1 MTKIESAWPRYP
13 DYRID
18 LTVLPNRV
26 RVLHDGRCLAET
38 SRALLV
44 EETDHKPVLYIPEG
58 DVNGALFQPSG
69 HHTVCPFKGEAS
81 YRSLVV
87 GEVAEDDVLW
97 FYPEPFDEVAGL
109 RGHVA
114 FYDTRVRVE
123 VDDPETASDGSR

>member
-1 MTKIESAWPRYP
+1 MLRRMTKIESAWPRYP

-26 RVLHDGRCLAET
+26 RVVHDGHCLAET

-44 EETDHKPVLYIPEG
+44 EETDHKAVLYIPED
-58 DVNGALFQPSG
+58 DVNGDLFQPSE

-87 GEVAEDDVLW
+87 GDVALHNVLW
-97 FYPEPFDEVAGL
+97 FYP
-109 RGHVA
+109 
-114 FYDTRVRVE
+114 
-123 VDDPETASDGSR
+123 